1 MSRKR
6 IGFMKFMNVQI
17 EQLKSANRFGT
28 AKNYQKCLKSFS
40 TFLKGRDVAVS
51 AVNNELIWQY
61 NTYLINK
68 GLVRNSISLYMRIL
82 RTVYNQAVKLS
93 PASNAAEKE
102 SFNCRI
108 SRSHYFKSLPLSN

>member
-51 AVNNELIWQY
+51 TVNTELIWQY

-68 GLVRNSISLYMRIL
+68 GLVKNSISFYMRIPE
-82 RTVYNQAVKLS
+82 TQYT
-93 PASNAAEKE
+93 
-102 SFNCRI
+102 
-108 SRSHYFKSLPLSN
+108 YFCDK